1 MSVILEHIRQHK
13 SNHIA
18 VADEQRA
25 LSYPELF
32 IEINQLGRRLTTH
45 LFRQT
50 RSGFSKRK

>member
-32 IEINQLGRRLTTH
+32 IVLTTAAASVST
-45 LFRQT
+45 QSA
-50 RSGFSKRK
+50 SGASKM